1 MTAEELRET
10 ARRLLERDC
19 TAQGI
24 EPLVTDPAELAV
36 VAALLRP
43 IPNRTQRPEGG
54 EAGDA
59 T

>member
-1 MTAEELRET
+1 MTAAELRET

-24 EPLVTDPAELAV
+24 EPVCTDPAMLAE
-36 VAALLRP
+36 VAVLLRP
-43 IPNRTQRPEGG
+43 IPMRTQRPGG
-54 EAGDA
+54 DRRESA

>member
-1 MTAEELRET
+1 MTAEELRKQ

-19 TAQGI
+19 TAQGV
-24 EPLVTDPAELAV
+24 EAVVTDPEELAV

-43 IPNRTQRPEGG
+43 TPNRTLRPEGG
-54 EAGDA
+54 DGHEA